1 MLDTNTETVLRL
13 IRNTTLEGRPETVA
27 VIKNALLDYLAAS
40 LAATPYEKVRQIA
53 AVSADGAAT
62 ATGKGSPLLGRAER
76 TSDELAAFYNGFQ
89 SHYLDYDDAQANI
102 AGHFSTVLFSV
113 LFAVAK
119 PEDTL
124 IDFITAYAAGAELE
138 GLLGARLNPQHKL
151 QGWHSTGTIGPLGGA
166 AAIIRLRNLPQDQA
180 VRLLSMA
187 ATQSAGMGFESGSDV
202 KPLHAGLAA
211 RNAVFAYRLVQ
222 ETQLSASEN
231 IFNDATGWLNTI
243 GNVPLDVEALEAD
256 WQNPGQLLKPGL
268 WLKLHPYC
276 SAAICGASACETIR
290 GEMKT
295 RNLQPKDIATVTFDF
310 PPGADKALRYSK
322 PVTGQEGRF
331 SMEYVAWQE
340 LWLGGV
346 DDKLFL
352 EPKMPDLFQ
361 HLQDVGCFSRVHTLL
376 KVAKDKRITKVAV
389 HFTDGTDISVTE
401 DAPKGSPDNPLTTD
415 EIITKL
421 VSATNHE
428 RANAITD
435 ALGHWPSGTVGDV
448 LNALTK

>member
-13 IRNTTLEGRPETVA
+13 IGNTTLENRFETIA
-27 VIKNALLDYLAAS
+27 VIKNALLDYLASS

-53 AVSADGAAT
+53 AVSVDGAAT
-62 ATGKGSPLLGRAER
+62 ATGKGAPLLGRSER
-76 TSDELAAFYNGFQ
+76 ASEELAAFYNGFQ

-124 IDFITAYAAGAELE
+124 MDFITAYAAGAELE

-166 AAIIRLRNLPQDQA
+166 AAIIRLRKLPQAQA
-180 VRLLSMA
+180 IRLLSIA

-222 ETQLSASEN
+222 ETELSASAN
-231 IFNDATGWLNTI
+231 IFNDSTGWLNTI
-243 GNVPLDVEALEAD
+243 GNVKLDAEALESE
-256 WQNPGQLLKPGL
+256 WQNPGQLLQPGL

-276 SAAICGASACETIR
+276 SAAICGASACKTIR
-290 GEMKT
+290 KAMKT
-295 RNLQPKDIATVTFDF
+295 RHLQPKDIVAVSFDF

-322 PVTGQEGRF
+322 PTTGQEGRF

-340 LWLGGV
+340 LWLNGV

-352 EPKMPDLFQ
+352 VSTMPALFQ
-361 HLQDVGCFSRVHTLL
+361 QLQDVGCFSRGHTLP
-376 KVAKDKRITKVAV
+376 KVAKDKRITKVTV
-389 HFTDGTDISVTE
+389 QFSDGSTISVIE

-421 VSATNHE
+421 VSATGYE
-428 RANAITD
+428 KANAISD
-435 ALGHWPSGTVGDV
+435 ALRHWPDGTVGDV
-448 LNALTK
+448 LIAVTE

>member
-13 IRNTTLEGRPETVA
+13 IQNTTLTGRDETIA
-27 VIKNALLDYLAAS
+27 VIKTALLDYLAAS

-53 AVSADGAAT
+53 AMSADGAAT
-62 ATGKGSPLLGRAER
+62 ATGKGAPLLGRSER
-76 TSDELAAFYNGFQ
+76 ASEELAAFYNGFQ

-124 IDFITAYAAGAELE
+124 MDFITAYAAGAELE
-138 GLLGARLNPQHKL
+138 GLLGARLNPKHKL

-166 AAIIRLRNLPQDQA
+166 AAIIRLRNLPEEQA

-187 ATQSAGMGFESGSDV
+187 ATQSAGMGFEAGSDV

-222 ETQLSASEN
+222 ETTLSAAAN
-231 IFNDATGWLNTI
+231 VFNDATGWLNTM
-243 GNVPLDVEALEAD
+243 GNVALEGDALVAE

-290 GEMKT
+290 SEMKK
-295 RNLQPKDIATVTFDF
+295 RNRQPKDITSVTFDF
-310 PPGADKALRYSK
+310 PPGADKALRYNK
-322 PVTGQEGRF
+322 PATGQEGRF
-331 SMEYVAWQE
+331 SMEYIAWQE

-346 DDKLFL
+346 DDTLFL
-352 EPKMPDLFQ
+352 VPHMPDAFQ
-361 HLQDVGCFSRVHTLL
+361 QLQDAGCFKRVYTLP
-376 KVAKDKRITKVAV
+376 KVANDKRITKVRV
-389 HFTDGTDISVTE
+389 HFTDGSVISVTE
-401 DAPKGSPDNPLTTD
+401 DAPKGSPDNPLTAD
-415 EIITKL
+415 EILTKL
-421 VSATNHE
+421 VNATNCE
-428 RANAITD
+428 RARAICH
-435 ALGHWPSGTVGDV
+435 AVGQWPAGTVNDV
-448 LNALTK
+448 LQAIKP